1 MCCINKL
8 WLDLNN
14 WCFQI
19 FLSCWQGCGDRYSL
33 AGRGS
38 SNSFTGLTPTGRERE
53 PKIHG
58 NPSSFCQDVSFSATN
73 VSLVVLLD
81 GKKSGIHPRG
91 TVNICTNVLP
101 TQQTGVGVVMVKKY
115 SHEQNRFA
123 EFQKTHTHTHI
134 RDTEWDF
141 RLPTVIGPQLAKC
154 TIMTSQQHTLCSGS
168 VWMMMPAWQR
178 HSSPW
183 PAYLKTAL
191 LELLSE

>member
-1 MCCINKL
+1 MCYINKL

-58 NPSSFCQDVSFSATN
+58 NPSSFCQDISFSATN

-81 GKKSGIHPRG
+81 EKSLGFILGGPWIFVQTSFQPNRPAS
-91 TVNICTNVLP
+91 VLSWSKN
-101 TQQTGVGVVMVKKY
+101 TAMNKIGLQSSRK
-115 SHEQNRFA
+115 
-123 EFQKTHTHTHI
+123 HTHI